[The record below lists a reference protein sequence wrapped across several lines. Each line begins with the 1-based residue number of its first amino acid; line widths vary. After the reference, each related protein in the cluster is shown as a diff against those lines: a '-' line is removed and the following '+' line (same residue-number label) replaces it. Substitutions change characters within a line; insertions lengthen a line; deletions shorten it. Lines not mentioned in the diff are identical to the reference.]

1 MAKNSLI
8 VLLLVLVVADFA
20 LSDRIYGTI
29 LLSRINNDTGMEKG
43 LVLNL
48 NTGTLYNQKQERYV
62 VSKENL
68 DKIILLLQGLN
79 TETGMHVDLLN
90 PNEPH
95 TYTYLM
101 VHSLSG
107 RSITWQDG
115 GEGNYG
121 TLTIIEPLF
130 ERFTAK

>member
-1 MAKNSLI
+1 
-8 VLLLVLVVADFA
+8 
-20 LSDRIYGTI
+20 
-29 LLSRINNDTGMEKG
+29 MERG

-48 NTGTLYNQKQERYV
+48 NTGTLYNQKGERYV

-68 DKIILLLQGLN
+68 EQIITLLQGLN
-79 TETGMHVDLLN
+79 TESGMHLNLLN

-115 GEGNYG
+115 TEGSYG